1 MKKLLMLII
10 LLSLKKNET
19 NHEALK
25 IKVNDRVRIAKHKSI
40 FSKDYTESWLR
51 ELLLIMF

>member
-40 FSKDYTESWLR
+40 FSKGYTESWLR